1 MRIYIMIMIRIV
13 KKINYKKIYLQY
25 IYENHYKKIKNK
37 INRNE

>member
-25 IYENHYKKIKNK
+25 IYENNYKKIKNK